1 MLNGNISNDNTQYF
15 MGIQNFKENSNIINT
30 NINNLFSQ
38 FSTDIT
44 TTSNDINTKFNTAL
58 TQLTTLVSTTPD
70 TLFTLVYPNAI
81 TPSSSPP
88 IISIFPAAL
97 GNSTTPSSLIDT

>member
-1 MLNGNISNDNTQYF
+1 MQ
-15 MGIQNFKENSNIINT
+15 
-30 NINNLFSQ
+30 NNL
-38 FSTDIT
+38 TIY
-44 TTSNDINTKFNTAL
+44 SNNIDTNFDTAL